1 LREKYGPGGRD
12 YSKGT
17 IMPKKPV
24 NRTNVVMGIIVVGIV
39 LAATLTGLKYLQKT
53 ATKTGVQKAEEK
65 IQIPSKTEPVID
77 YNKLDKDKKLQALMQ
92 KRKAE
97 YGLKNGVDIIAKSN
111 ESFKIGDA
119 TVSMQEILDKIRLK
133 SGDIVEKD
141 LKSRAMPN
149 NKKIESFGIHVVQ
162 PGENIWNIHF
172 TFLKEYFDHKGIQ
185 LSPLSDEPLH
195 GGRSS
200 GIGKILKFSEH
211 TVNIYNI
218 KEHKL
223 DTNLNLIFPLTKV
236 VVYNM
241 DEIFK
246 FLDLIDYKHV
256 NRIQFDGETL
266 WMPAK

>member
-1 LREKYGPGGRD
+1 
-12 YSKGT
+12 
-17 IMPKKPV
+17 MPKKPAE
-24 NRTNVVMGIIVVGIV
+24 RTNAIIIGIIVVGVV
-39 LAATLTGLKYLQKT
+39 LVAALTGLKIFRNP
-53 ATKTGVQKAEEK
+53 ASKTGAQKKIEN
-65 IQIPSKTEPVID
+65 IQIPPKTGPVID
-77 YNKLDKDKKLQALMQ
+77 YNKLKQDKKLQALMQ
-92 KRKAE
+92 KRKKQ
-97 YGLKNGVDIIAKSN
+97 YGLKTGVDIITKSN
-111 ESFKIGDA
+111 ESFKIGDE

-133 SGDIVEKD
+133 SGDIVEMD
-141 LKSRAMPN
+141 LKSRG
-149 NKKIESFGIHVVQ
+149 KSKKEKIESFGIHVVQ

-172 TFLKEYFDHKGIQ
+172 RFLKDYFDHKGIQ
-185 LSPLSDEPLH
+185 LSPMSDEPLK

-218 KEHKL
+218 REHKL
-223 DTNLNLIFPLTKV
+223 DKNLNLIFPLTKV

-241 DEIFK
+241 DQIFK

>member
-1 LREKYGPGGRD
+1 
-12 YSKGT
+12 
-17 IMPKKPV
+17 MPKKPA
-24 NRTNVVMGIIVVGIV
+24 NKTNTVIGIIAVVVVLVATVTGI
-39 LAATLTGLKYLQKT
+39 KYFRNP
-53 ATKTGVQKAEEK
+53 ATKHGAQKGIDK
-65 IQIPSKTEPVID
+65 IQIPSKSEPVID
-77 YNKLDKDKKLQALMQ
+77 YNKLQKDKNLQALMKQ
-92 KRKAE
+92 RKAE
-97 YGLKNGVDIIAKSN
+97 YGLKKGVDIITKSN
-111 ESFKIGDA
+111 ESFKVGDA

-141 LKSRAMPN
+141 LKSRGMPG

-172 TFLKEYFDHKGIQ
+172 TFLKDYFDHKGVQ
-185 LSPLSDEPLH
+185 LSPVSDEPLN

-223 DTNLNLIFPLTKV
+223 DKNLNLIFPLTKV

-241 DEIFK
+241 DQIFA

>member
-1 LREKYGPGGRD
+1 
-12 YSKGT
+12 
-17 IMPKKPV
+17 MPKKPV
-24 NRTNVVMGIIVVGIV
+24 NRTNTVIGIIAVGV
-39 LAATLTGLKYLQKT
+39 LLVATVAGLKYLQKP
-53 ATKTGVQKAEEK
+53 AAKTGGQNGIDK
-65 IQIPSKTEPVID
+65 IRIPAKTEPVID
-77 YNKLDKDKKLQALMQ
+77 YNKLNKDKELQALMQ

-97 YGLKNGVDIIAKSN
+97 YGLKKGVDIITKSN
-111 ESFKIGDA
+111 ESFKVGDA

-141 LKSRAMPN
+141 LKSRDMAN
-149 NKKIESFGIHVVQ
+149 NKKVESFGIHVVQ

-172 TFLKEYFDHKGIQ
+172 TFLKDYFDHKGVQ

-195 GGRSS
+195 GGHSS

-223 DTNLNLIFPLTKV
+223 DKNLNLIFPLTKV

-241 DEIFK
+241 DQIFA

>member
-1 LREKYGPGGRD
+1 
-12 YSKGT
+12 
-17 IMPKKPV
+17 MPKKPV
-24 NRTNVVMGIIVVGIV
+24 NRTNTVIGAIAVGVVLV
-39 LAATLTGLKYLQKT
+39 AAVAGLKYFKNS
-53 ATKTGVQKAEEK
+53 ATKTSTQHAVDK
-65 IQIPSKTEPVID
+65 IQIPSGTKPVID
-77 YNKLDKDKKLQALMQ
+77 YNKLNKDKKLQALMQ

-97 YGLKNGVDIIAKSN
+97 YGLNKGVDIIAKSN
-111 ESFKIGDA
+111 ESFKVGNA

-141 LKSRAMPN
+141 LKSRSMPD

-172 TFLKEYFDHKGIQ
+172 RFLKDYFDHKGVQ
-185 LSPLSDEPLH
+185 LSPLSDEPLQ

-223 DTNLNLIFPLTKV
+223 DKNLNLIFPLTKV

-241 DEIFK
+241 DQIFA

>member
-1 LREKYGPGGRD
+1 
-12 YSKGT
+12 
-17 IMPKKPV
+17 MPKKPV
-24 NRTNVVMGIIVVGIV
+24 NRTNAVIGIIVVGVV
-39 LAATLTGLKYLQKT
+39 LAATVTGLKYLKTPAPKSGAQK
-53 ATKTGVQKAEEK
+53 GMDN
-65 IQIPSKTEPVID
+65 IQIPSSTGPVID
-77 YNKLDKDKKLQALMQ
+77 YNKLNEDQKLKALMQ

-97 YGLKNGVDIIAKSN
+97 YGLKKGVDIITKSN
-111 ESFKIGDA
+111 ESFRVGDT

-141 LKSRAMPN
+141 LKSRGMSDN
-149 NKKIESFGIHVVQ
+149 QKIESFGIHVVQ

-172 TFLKEYFDHKGIQ
+172 TFLKDYFEHKGIQ
-185 LSPLSDEPLH
+185 LSPLSDEPLN

-223 DTNLNLIFPLTKV
+223 DRNLNLIFPLTKV

-241 DEIFK
+241 DQIFT

-266 WMPAK
+266 WMLAK

>member
-1 LREKYGPGGRD
+1 
-12 YSKGT
+12 
-17 IMPKKPV
+17 MPKKPI
-24 NRTNVVMGIIVVGIV
+24 NRANTVIGIIVVGVV
-39 LAATLTGLKYLQKT
+39 LAATVTGLKYLKKP
-53 ATKTGVQKAEEK
+53 ATKTSTQKGIDN
-65 IQIPSKTEPVID
+65 IQIPSSNERVID
-77 YNKLDKDKKLQALMQ
+77 YNKRNEDQKLKALMQ
-92 KRKAE
+92 QRKAE
-97 YGLKNGVDIIAKSN
+97 YGLKKGVDIITKSN
-111 ESFKIGDA
+111 ESFKVGET

-141 LKSRAMPN
+141 LKSRGISD

-162 PGENIWNIHF
+162 PGESIWNIHF
-172 TFLKEYFDHKGIQ
+172 TFLKEYFGHKGVQ
-185 LSPLSDEPLH
+185 LSPLSDEPLQ

-218 KEHKL
+218 KEHRL
-223 DTNLNLIFPLTKV
+223 DKNLNLIFPLTKV

-241 DEIFK
+241 DQIFT

>member
-1 LREKYGPGGRD
+1 
-12 YSKGT
+12 
-17 IMPKKPV
+17 MPKKPV
-24 NRTNVVMGIIVVGIV
+24 NRTNTVIGLIAAGVVLV
-39 LAATLTGLKYLQKT
+39 ATVTGLKYLQKP
-53 ATKTGVQKAEEK
+53 ATTSNAQKGEDK
-65 IQIPSKTEPVID
+65 IQIPARTETVID

-92 KRKAE
+92 QRKAE
-97 YGLKNGVDIIAKSN
+97 YGLKKGVDIITKSN

-141 LKSRAMPN
+141 LTSRGVPN
-149 NKKIESFGIHVVQ
+149 NKKIQSFGIHVVQ

-172 TFLKEYFDHKGIQ
+172 TFLKDYFDHKGIQ
-185 LSPLSDEPLH
+185 LSPLSDEPIHEGL
-195 GGRSS
+195 SS

-223 DTNLNLIFPLTKV
+223 DRNLNLIFPLTKV

-241 DEIFK
+241 DQIFT

>member
-1 LREKYGPGGRD
+1 
-12 YSKGT
+12 
-17 IMPKKPV
+17 MPKKPAK
-24 NRTNVVMGIIVVGIV
+24 RADTIIGIIVVGVV
-39 LAATLTGLKYLQKT
+39 LIAALTGIKYLRSL
-53 ATKTGVQKAEEK
+53 ASKTGDKKRIEN
-65 IQIPSKTEPVID
+65 IQIPSKTEPIID
-77 YNKLDKDKKLQALMQ
+77 YNKLKEDKKLQALMQ
-92 KRKAE
+92 KRKAQ
-97 YGLKNGVDIIAKSN
+97 YGLKKGVDIITKSN

-141 LKSRAMPN
+141 LKSRGMP

-172 TFLKEYFDHKGIQ
+172 TFLKDYFDHKGVQ
-185 LSPLSDEPLH
+185 LSPLSDEPLR
-195 GGRSS
+195 GGQSS

-218 KEHKL
+218 KDHKL
-223 DTNLNLIFPLTKV
+223 DKNLNIIFPLTKV

-241 DEIFK
+241 DQIFA

-266 WMPAK
+266 WMPAN